1 MNTSYNCPPMCS
13 RCNRLHYTNQ
23 PCKTMIKSDSAI
35 PGMLCL
41 VILAICVGMLTCCA
55 EYPVAIAV
63 RGDYGEINY
72 SRARGFEIIVEK

>member
-1 MNTSYNCPPMCS
+1 M
-13 RCNRLHYTNQ
+13 
-23 PCKTMIKSDSAI
+23 KSDSAI

-41 VILAICVGMLTCCA
+41 VILAACVGMLTCCA

-72 SRARGFEIIVEK
+72 SRAKGFEIIVEK